1 MATSLPATSPAPP
14 RPQSPGVGRV
24 PLSSAIGDL
33 LRFVLSSHAAGAGN
47 PDHDPAAF
55 PLSPS
60 YCARLLDDD
69 GDLCGKLAAG
79 IEQCLKEGRLPGPPA
94 VAGIPAAEEGP
105 EEEWKV
111 VLLEKGAELKLMY
124 NAVDFEL
131 HVQEPYFTQLRAEAK
146 TVEGRLATGN
156 YNRITQGSL
165 LLFNKCLLLNIEA
178 VEKYSSFSEMLEA
191 EIISNVLPGISSI
204 EEGVKVYRKFYTEE
218 REKSYGVL
226 AISVSKPSAQPYTTM
241 TDILAGLGCDGLGR
255 LLGMVRT
262 AGTVPDG
269 LPPPR
274 SALISS
280 CMRLHQPNH
289 LKFLS
294 PKTGCHILLEV
305 KGCSLTDAG
314 RALAK
319 HVHRSK
325 KGWWGDVSGSD
336 SSKNE
341 LASEAIDCLL
351 RDCCWM
357 NVHLTQPY
365 GPVFEIRVHEGYGA
379 RWSQDGAKF
388 IGFLEPYTP
397 EGFSKGWKH

>member
-1 MATSLPATSPAPP
+1 MAISHPTTSPAPP
-14 RPQSPGVGRV
+14 RPQSPGIGGV
-24 PLSSAIGDL
+24 PLSSAISDL
-33 LRFVLSSHAAGAGN
+33 LRFVLSSHAAGAA
-47 PDHDPAAF
+47 PDDGPAAF
-55 PLSPS
+55 PLSAS
-60 YCARLLDDD
+60 SCARLLDDG
-69 GDLCGKLAAG
+69 GDLCRKLAAG
-79 IEQCLKEGRLPGPPA
+79 IEQCLDEGRLPGPPA
-94 VAGIPAAEEGP
+94 VAGIPVGEEGP
-105 EEEWKV
+105 EEEWEA
-111 VLLEKGAELKLMY
+111 VLLQKGAELKLMY

-165 LLFNKCLLLNIEA
+165 LLFNKCLLLNVEA
-178 VEKYSSFSEMLEA
+178 VRKYSSFSEMLQA

-204 EEGVKVYRKFYTEE
+204 EEGVKVYRTFYTEE
-218 REKSYGVL
+218 REKSYGVF

-241 TDILAGLGCDGLGR
+241 TDILAGLSYDGLGR
-255 LLGMVRT
+255 LLGMART

-274 SALISS
+274 STLIS
-280 CMRLHQPNH
+280 CMRLHQPN
-289 LKFLS
+289 
-294 PKTGCHILLEV
+294 EV
-305 KGCSLTDAG
+305 KGCSLTDAA

-319 HVHRSK
+319 HVYRST
-325 KGWWGDVSGSD
+325 KGRWGDISGSD
-336 SSKNE
+336 TSKNE
-341 LASEAIDCLL
+341 LASEAIDSLL

>member
-1 MATSLPATSPAPP
+1 VTDH
-14 RPQSPGVGRV
+14 
-24 PLSSAIGDL
+24 LSFSM
-33 LRFVLSSHAAGAGN
+33 H
-47 PDHDPAAF
+47 
-55 PLSPS
+55 
-60 YCARLLDDD
+60 
-69 GDLCGKLAAG
+69 
-79 IEQCLKEGRLPGPPA
+79 Q
-94 VAGIPAAEEGP
+94 
-105 EEEWKV
+105 
-111 VLLEKGAELKLMY
+111 MY

-165 LLFNKCLLLNIEA
+165 LLFNKCLLLNVEA
-178 VEKYSSFSEMLEA
+178 VKKYSSFSEMLQA

-226 AISVSKPSAQPYTTM
+226 AISVSKPSVQPYTTM
-241 TDILAGLGCDGLGR
+241 TDILAGLGYDGLGR
-255 LLGMVRT
+255 LLGMART

-280 CMRLHQPNH
+280 SMRLHQPN
-289 LKFLS
+289 
-294 PKTGCHILLEV
+294 V
-305 KGCSLTDAG
+305 RGCSLTDAA

-319 HVHRSK
+319 HVHRCT
-325 KGWWGDVSGSD
+325 KGWWSDVSGSD
-336 SSKNE
+336 SSKNG
-341 LASEAIDCLL
+341 LASEAIDSLL

>member
-1 MATSLPATSPAPP
+1 MAISHPAASPAPP
-14 RPQSPGVGRV
+14 RPQSPGVGSV

-79 IEQCLKEGRLPGPPA
+79 IEQCLEEGRLPGPPA
-94 VAGIPAAEEGP
+94 VARIPVAEEGP
-105 EEEWKV
+105 EEWEA

-165 LLFNKCLLLNIEA
+165 LLFNKCLLLNVEA
-178 VEKYSSFSEMLEA
+178 VKKYSSFSEMLQA
-191 EIISNVLPGISSI
+191 EIISNVLPDISSI

-241 TDILAGLGCDGLGR
+241 TDVLVGLGYDGLGR
-255 LLGMVRT
+255 LLGMART

-280 CMRLHQPNH
+280 CMRLHQPN
-289 LKFLS
+289 
-294 PKTGCHILLEV
+294 V
-305 KGCSLTDAG
+305 KSCSLTDAA

-319 HVHRSK
+319 HVHRST
-325 KGWWGDVSGSD
+325 KGWWGDASGSD

-351 RDCCWM
+351 CDCCWM